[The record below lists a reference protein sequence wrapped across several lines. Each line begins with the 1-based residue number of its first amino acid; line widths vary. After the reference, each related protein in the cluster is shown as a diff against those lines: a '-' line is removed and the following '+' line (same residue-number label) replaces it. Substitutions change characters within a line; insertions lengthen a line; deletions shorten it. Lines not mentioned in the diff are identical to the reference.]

1 MEYYIYNV
9 PVFVVDEP
17 EEPDIIPLFCEEV
30 ESYLQAAF
38 LTNIDVVYVGNF
50 KDLGSRDAAFTN
62 GAIYMRAE
70 SSTSFDFLQNFIHEV
85 AHSLEPDYGIELYS
99 KALKEEFLGK
109 RERLRHLLEEQGFTI
124 NPVLYKFTEYN
135 QKFDEF
141 LAFEVGYPTLLTLT
155 MGLFASPY
163 AATSLPEYFAN
174 GFEKYILENPRIVR
188 DTSPIL
194 YDKIEEI
201 IDDKQT

>member
-1 MEYYIYNV
+1 MEYYIHHI
-9 PVFVVDEP
+9 PVFVVDQP
-17 EEPDIIPLFCEEV
+17 EEDGIVAAFCEEA
-30 ESYLQAAF
+30 ESYLSPRF
-38 LTNIDVVYVGNF
+38 LSNIDVIYVGYF
-50 KDLGSRDAAFTN
+50 QDLKDRNAAFSD
-62 GAIYMRAE
+62 GAIYMTAGE
-70 SSTSFDFLQNFIHEV
+70 ATSFDYLQNFVHEV
-85 AHSLEPDYGIELYS
+85 AHSLENEYGLQLYTD
-99 KALKEEFLGK
+99 ALKQEFLGK
-109 RERLRHLLEEQGFTI
+109 RERLRHILKSEGYTISPLLYQ
-124 NPVLYKFTEYN
+124 FTEYN

-141 LAFEVGYPTLLTLT
+141 LALEVGYPTLLTLT
-155 MGLFASPY
+155 MGLFVSPY

>member
-1 MEYYIYNV
+1 MEYYIHNI

-17 EEPDIIPLFCEEV
+17 DEAGIIPAFCEEA
-30 ESYLQAAF
+30 ESYLSSAF
-38 LTNIDVVYVGNF
+38 LSNLDVVYIGHF
-50 KDLGSRDAAFTN
+50 KDLKGRNASFAN
-62 GAIYMRAE
+62 GAIYMRADE
-70 SSTSFDFLQNFIHEV
+70 PTSFDFLENFVHEV
-85 AHSLEPDYGIELYS
+85 AHSLENEYGLQLYTD
-99 KALKEEFLGK
+99 ALKQEFLGK
-109 RERLRHLLEEQGFTI
+109 RERLQHILKSQGYTISPLLYQ
-124 NPVLYKFTEYN
+124 FTEYN

-141 LAFEVGYPTLLTLT
+141 LALEVGYPTLLTLT
-155 MGLFASPY
+155 MGLFVSPY
-163 AATSLPEYFAN
+163 AATSLQEYFAN

>member
-1 MEYYIYNV
+1 
-9 PVFVVDEP
+9 
-17 EEPDIIPLFCEEV
+17 
-30 ESYLQAAF
+30 
-38 LTNIDVVYVGNF
+38 VVYIGNF
-50 KDLGSRDAAFTN
+50 KDLGTRSAAFTN
-62 GAIYMRAE
+62 GGIYMRADE
-70 SSTSFDFLQNFIHEV
+70 PTSFDYLQNFVHEL
-85 AHSLEPDYGIELYS
+85 AHSLEAEYGMEMYS
-99 KALKEEFLGK
+99 AAVKEEFSGK
-109 RERLRHLLEEQGFTI
+109 RERLRHILESQGFTI
-124 NPVLYKFTEYN
+124 NPALYQFTEYN

-141 LAFEVGYPTLLTLT
+141 LALEVGYPTLLTLT

-163 AATSLPEYFAN
+163 AATSLQEYFAN